1 MPPDCPPHNALLIL
15 YLEVDVKEL
24 RGLGREYPWE
34 KPARCPACHGIRL
47 WGHGFVLRYFEPFE
61 NPFWVKRY
69 RCPDCG
75 SVHTFRPRPYLQAF
89 RYPLPVILLGLF
101 IKAVTSTWAK
111 DLCRQIQQSW
121 WRTLHRAAS
130 RNANI
135 ALADMPI
142 LVTGLF
148 FWFVFCEILL
158 R

>member
-1 MPPDCPPHNALLIL
+1 LIL
-15 YLEVDVKEL
+15 YLKVDVKEL
-24 RGLGREYPWE
+24 RDLGREYPWE
-34 KPARCPACHGIRL
+34 KPAHCPACHGIRL

-61 NPFWVKRY
+61 DLIWVKRY

-75 SVHTFRPRPYLQAF
+75 SVHTFRPHPYLRAF
-89 RYPLPVILLGLF
+89 RHPLPVILLCLF
-101 IKAVTSTWAK
+101 VKAVTSTWTK

-135 ALADMPI
+135 TLADMPT

-148 FWFVFCEILL
+148 FWFVFCGILL